1 MLERDEAIA
10 KLIKTVKVAKNY
22 HRDNGNKEWK
32 ELQKNKIKTNK
43 DIKEQR
49 EQKLQWK
56 DES

>member
-32 ELQKNKIKTNK
+32 RIA
-43 DIKEQR
+43 KEQN
-49 EQKLQWK
+49 KN
-56 DES
+56 